1 MSKGWLAIFTT
12 KITRKYLEE
21 LLDLVVER
29 VAGYLYDQKHQEV
42 FRKTSE
48 FGCREGDGYP

>member
-1 MSKGWLAIFTT
+1 MSKGWLAIFAT
-12 KITRKYLEE
+12 KNTRKYLEE

-29 VAGYLYDQKHQEV
+29 VAGYLYDQKHQEA
-42 FRKTSE
+42 FRKTSG